1 MARPCYLVVVV
12 LAQHAQV
19 DSAPGLRNGYA
30 WQREDDEE
38 WSLVPRAVRGTR
50 GFRSHMRRRDLL
62 GVTLFG
68 GVAAALPASGS
79 HALAEVPVAEL
90 LEGMRAGRWSARQLT
105 DQYLARIDAIDR
117 RGPCLSA
124 VIEINPDATAI
135 ADELD
140 AELRAG
146 RRRGPLHGIPVLI
159 KDNIDSGDRLQT
171 TAGSLALAGST
182 APRDAFIVTRLRA
195 AGAVLLGKTNLSE
208 WANFRSASSSSGWS
222 ARGGQTR
229 SPYVLD
235 RNPSGSSSGSAT
247 AAAASLAALTVGTE
261 TDGSIISPSSVA
273 GLVGIKPTVG
283 LWSRAGIIP
292 IAQSQDTAG
301 PMCRTVADAAA
312 LLGALTGVDERDPAT
327 FASRG
332 HALSDYRPYL
342 RADGLRGARLG
353 VMRRHMNVSAKV
365 ERVYDEAL
373 RALVAAGAVLVD
385 PLDLPDPTVMGEA
398 EWELLGY
405 EFKAGIA
412 AYLAT
417 RAGGTPHRTLADLI
431 AFNLANAEREMPW
444 FGQDVFEFA
453 LKSGSLASPAY
464 RRLHAQCRRLS
475 RERGLDPPFARHRLD
490 ALVAVAGGPAWPIDL
505 VNGDRYTGGG
515 GTYAA
520 VAGYPAITVPAGDVH
535 GLPIGL
541 LFMGRP
547 WSEGRLIELAFSFE
561 QATRARKPPAF
572 RSSVA

>member
-1 MARPCYLVVVV
+1 
-12 LAQHAQV
+12 
-19 DSAPGLRNGYA
+19 
-30 WQREDDEE
+30 
-38 WSLVPRAVRGTR
+38 
-50 GFRSHMRRRDLL
+50 MRRRDFL
-62 GVTLFG
+62 GATLFG
-68 GVAAALPASGS
+68 SAAAALPLTAG
-79 HALAEVPVAEL
+79 HALAEIPLAEL
-90 LEGMRAGRWSARQLT
+90 LDGMQAGRWTARQLV

-117 RGPCLSA
+117 NGPCLNA
-124 VIEINPDATAI
+124 VIEINPEATAI

-140 AELRAG
+140 GELRAG

-159 KDNIDSGDRLQT
+159 KDNIDTGDRMQT

-182 APRDAFIVTRLRA
+182 APHDAFIVARLRA

-247 AAAASLAALTVGTE
+247 AAAASLAALAVGTE
-261 TDGSIISPSSVA
+261 TDGSIISPSSA
-273 GLVGIKPTVG
+273 GGLVGIKPTVG

-292 IAQSQDTAG
+292 ISHSQDTAG
-301 PMCRTVADAAA
+301 PMCRTVADAAM
-312 LLGALTGVDERDPAT
+312 LLGALTGVDEHDPAT
-327 FASRG
+327 LASRG

-353 VMRRHMNVSAKV
+353 VMRRHMNISAKV

-373 RALVAAGAVLVD
+373 RALAAAGAVLID
-385 PLDLPDPTVMGEA
+385 PVDLPDPTAMGEA
-398 EWELLGY
+398 EWDLLAY

-412 AYLAT
+412 AYLRSRSAT
-417 RAGGTPHRTLADLI
+417 TAHRTLADLI
-431 AFNLANAEREMPW
+431 AFNVANAEREMPW
-444 FGQDVFEFA
+444 FGQDIFEYA
-453 LKSGSLASPAY
+453 QKSESLASPKY
-464 RRLHAQCRRLS
+464 QRLHARCRRLA
-475 RERGLDPPFARHRLD
+475 RERGLDPSFARYRLD

-515 GTYAA
+515 GSYAA
-520 VAGYPAITVPAGDVH
+520 VAGYPAITVPAGDLH

-547 WSEGRLIELAFSFE
+547 WSEGRLIELAFAFE
-561 QATRARKPPAF
+561 QATRARRPPGF
-572 RSSVA
+572 RRSVA